1 VRSYTVF
8 TLTRAGVRDDLTKAF
23 MRTDTRVFQKL
34 LTNGDHI
41 RAFVIDAHGTDGW
54 SVREE
59 HDREVVQQKRYR
71 DWHRVERAMNLF
83 AWKAT
88 QLSDSG
94 WTES

>member
-1 VRSYTVF
+1 MIHPDV
-8 TLTRAGVRDDLTKAF
+8 

-34 LTNGDHI
+34 LTNGDHVYS
-41 RAFVIDAHGTDGW
+41 FVIDALAKEGW

-59 HDREVVQQKRYR
+59 HDRRVVQEKRYR
-71 DWHRVERAMNLF
+71 DWHRVERARNLF
-83 AWKAT
+83 VWKAT